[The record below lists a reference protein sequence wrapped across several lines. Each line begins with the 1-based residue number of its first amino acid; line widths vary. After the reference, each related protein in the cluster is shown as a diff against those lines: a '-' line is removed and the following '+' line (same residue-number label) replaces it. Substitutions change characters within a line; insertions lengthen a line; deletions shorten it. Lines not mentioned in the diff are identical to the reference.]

1 MILYE
6 LKCAADHR
14 FEGWFRN
21 SDAYDVQSSAG
32 EVACPICGD
41 SAIEKAPMAPHVARS
56 SRGSEAGE
64 SADAKATDPKSQD
77 GAVPAVSHAD
87 RPGDAAAAGPQA
99 LANLDPMQILR
110 AIRRHVEANC
120 AHVGPAFAEEARKM
134 HYGETERRGIYGEAT
149 QGEAEALIDEGIE
162 IAHIPW
168 VPPTDS

>member
-1 MILYE
+1 MIHYE
-6 LKCAADHR
+6 LKCASDHR

-21 SDAYDVQSSAG
+21 SDAYEVQSSAG

-41 SAIEKAPMAPHVARS
+41 SSIEKAPMAPHVARS
-56 SRGSEAGE
+56 RRPDFKA
-64 SADAKATDPKSQD
+64 ADAKPEAA
-77 GAVPAVSHAD
+77 AVPAIAGAPNRRSD
-87 RPGDAAAAGPQA
+87 TAAGGAQA

-120 AHVGPAFAEEARKM
+120 TDVGPAFAEEARKM
-134 HYGETERRGIYGEAT
+134 HYGETERHGIYGEAT
-149 QGEAEALIDEGIE
+149 QTEAEALIDEGIE